1 MGITHVI
8 RGEDHLSNTSKHI
21 KLFHALG
28 AEAPHYAH
36 IPLILNQDGSK
47 MSKRDVGASMTTYM
61 EEGFTP
67 EAVLNYLS
75 LLGWSPKDDRQKMA
89 IGEVISLFDLPQI
102 LRHNARFDMDKL
114 LSLNG
119 QYLGELDMDS
129 HVAMA
134 KETLEKKG
142 VSLGGHDAQYI
153 RAALEMPT
161 ASSSKCPKSW
171 IMRVFI
177 SSKGMPSFGIL
188 RHAKS
193 IWYHRTI
200 PSFLIFKGLECL
212 GDILG

>member
-1 MGITHVI
+1 
-8 RGEDHLSNTSKHI
+8 
-21 KLFHALG
+21 
-28 AEAPHYAH
+28 
-36 IPLILNQDGSK
+36 
-47 MSKRDVGASMTTYM
+47 MTTYM

-153 RAALEMPT
+153 RAALESTYGKFKQMSEILDYAGFYFTERDSIVWDPQ
-161 ASSSKCPKSW
+161 ACEKHL
-171 IMRVFI
+171 V
-177 SSKGMPSFGIL
+177 PSNHPLIL
-188 RHAKS
+188 NLQKALS
-193 IWYHRTI
+193 A
-200 PSFLIFKGLECL
+200 LETRCA
-212 GDILG
+212 